1 MSNRALLALFLFCT
15 IATLPTLAQPAPGG
29 GPPDFSQMR
38 QRMSERTKEMLGAS
52 DDEWKVLQPK
62 IESIQQRQ
70 RESNGMGGMM
80 MMFGGGGGGFRPP
93 GAPADDQ
100 PKSEVQQK
108 VGELRTATENK
119 DTKPEEIKAKMDALR
134 AAREKAKADLQK
146 QQVELRELLT
156 MRQEAVLLT
165 LGLME

>member
-1 MSNRALLALFLFCT
+1 
-15 IATLPTLAQPAPGG
+15 
-29 GPPDFSQMR
+29 MR
-38 QRMSERTKEMLGAS
+38 QRMSERMKEMLGAS

-70 RESNGMGGMM
+70 RESSGMGGMMMM

-100 PKSEVQQK
+100 PKSDVQQK
-108 VGELRTATENK
+108 TADLRTVTDNK
-119 DTKPEEIKAKMDALR
+119 DTKPQEIKAKVDALR

-146 QQVELRELLT
+146 QQAELRDLLT
-156 MRQEAVLLT
+156 IRQEAVLLT
-165 LGLME
+165 LGVME

>member
-1 MSNRALLALFLFCT
+1 
-15 IATLPTLAQPAPGG
+15 
-29 GPPDFSQMR
+29 MR
-38 QRMSERTKEMLGAS
+38 QRMSERMKEMLGAS

-62 IESIQQRQ
+62 LESIQQRQ

-100 PKSEVQQK
+100 PKSDVQQK
-108 VGELRTATENK
+108 TADLRTVTDNK
-119 DTKPEEIKAKMDALR
+119 DAKPQEIKAKVDALR

-146 QQVELRELLT
+146 QQAELRDLLT
-156 MRQEAVLLT
+156 IRQEAVLLT
-165 LGLME
+165 LGVME

>member
-15 IATLPTLAQPAPGG
+15 TATLPILAQPAPGG

-38 QRMSERTKEMLGAS
+38 QRMSERMKEMLGAS

-70 RESNGMGGMM
+70 RESSGMGGMM

-100 PKSEVQQK
+100 PKSDVRQK
-108 VGELRTATENK
+108 TADLRTVTDNK
-119 DTKPEEIKAKMDALR
+119 DAKPQEIKAKVDALR
-134 AAREKAKADLQK
+134 AAREKARAELQK
-146 QQVELRELLT
+146 QQGELRELIT
-156 MRQEAVLLT
+156 IRQEAILLT
-165 LGLME
+165 LGVME